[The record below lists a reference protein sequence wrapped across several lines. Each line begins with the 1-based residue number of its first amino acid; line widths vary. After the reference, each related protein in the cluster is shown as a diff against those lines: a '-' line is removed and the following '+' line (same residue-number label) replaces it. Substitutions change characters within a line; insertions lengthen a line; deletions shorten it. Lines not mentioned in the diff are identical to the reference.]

1 MINSS
6 KFCLI
11 VSFVFLIAAATL
23 PLPQTA
29 SGDEYDTETFTAEQF
44 VEYERQLNA
53 FLKTRRDEEQN
64 FIASVVQQVRM
75 GNIPS
80 KLVSTSYSWVR
91 TKRPNTNYPFIYF
104 ERVLR
109 LQAQAANLEGEIPA
123 FDLSIYSTAGQNSFR
138 RFTPSAGTRGISD
151 RSVTP
156 SAGQRIR

>member
-6 KFCLI
+6 KIRFI
-11 VSFVFLIAAATL
+11 FLIAFLIVAGTL
-23 PLPQTA
+23 TLPQTV
-29 SGDEYDTETFTAEQF
+29 SSDEYNPDAFTAEQF

-53 FLKTRRDEEQN
+53 LLKTRRDEEQL
-64 FIASVVQQVRM
+64 FIAGVVRQVRE

-109 LQAQAANLEGEIPA
+109 LQAQAAGLEDEIPV
-123 FDLSIYSTAGQNSFR
+123 FDLSIYSSAGQNPFR
-138 RFTPSAGTRGISD
+138 TFTPSAGTRTIPE

-156 SAGQRIR
+156 SVGQRIR

>member
-11 VSFVFLIAAATL
+11 AVIAFLIAAGTLTL
-23 PLPQTA
+23 PRTA
-29 SGDEYDTETFTAEQF
+29 SSDEYNTETFTAEQF

-53 FLKTRRDEEQN
+53 FLKTRRNEEQD
-64 FIASVVQQVRM
+64 FIAGVVRQVRM

-109 LQAQAANLEGEIPA
+109 IQAEAAGLEDEIPA
-123 FDLSIYSTAGQNSFR
+123 FDLSIYSSAGQNPFR
-138 RFTPSAGTRGISD
+138 RFTPSAGIRGISD